1 MSKICPDK
9 KIHHPGDSLIV
20 SVIRSPSLSNF
31 DNFFYMKYYFSKM
44 SEPFTTHA
52 QRGGLLIASSE
63 YLQEEI
69 RSNTI

>member
-63 YLQEEI
+63 YLFK
-69 RSNTI
+69 RRCKKK